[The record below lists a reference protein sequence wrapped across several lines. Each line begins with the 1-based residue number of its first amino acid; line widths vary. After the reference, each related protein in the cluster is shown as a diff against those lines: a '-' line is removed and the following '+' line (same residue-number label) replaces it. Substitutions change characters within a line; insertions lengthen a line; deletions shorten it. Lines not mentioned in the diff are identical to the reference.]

1 MDYDLRL
8 LQYAV
13 ALAEHRNFARA
24 AKSLHVTQPTLSRGI
39 HNLEVVCGSRL
50 FDRTS
55 RGAEPT
61 DAGFLLLK
69 HASDVLARAQ
79 DMAREMNLVA
89 GLETGDL
96 RIGSGTY
103 PTHMYVDRAL
113 CRLIREHPSVQ
124 ISVGVDNWA
133 NVLPMLRKREID
145 LAVIDVTA
153 AESDPEIEV
162 SKLAQYQAYMVF
174 RSGHPL
180 LQSRGTKRR
189 KLAWNFPIVF
199 TSRFPHEMFRGLA
212 EALCASQKANPPGPG
227 GKAVVSI
234 ACESLPMMKAIA
246 METDAIAILPLRLV
260 FEEVKA
266 GTLAAVPAPPWLKS
280 NFGIARLTH
289 RSLSPLGEEFVR
301 MVREEDAALLAW
313 EKQAT
318 KELFVRKSKRASRL

>member
-1 MDYDLRL
+1 MDYELRL

-13 ALAEHRNFARA
+13 ALAEYRNFARA
-24 AKSLHVTQPTLSRGI
+24 AKALHVTQPTLSRGI
-39 HNLEVVCGSRL
+39 KNLEEQCGSHL
-50 FDRTS
+50 FDRTTT
-55 RGAEPT
+55 GADLT
-61 DAGFLLLK
+61 DAGFLFLK
-69 HASDVLARAQ
+69 HASEVLARAE

-113 CRLIREHPSVQ
+113 CRLIREHPGVQ
-124 ISVGVDNWA
+124 ISVAVDNWA

-145 LAVIDVTA
+145 LAVA
-153 AESDPEIEV
+153 EIEV

-212 EALCASQKANPPGPG
+212 EALCASQKANPPGPR
-227 GKAVVSI
+227 VRPS
-234 ACESLPMMKAIA
+234 C
-246 METDAIAILPLRLV
+246 
-260 FEEVKA
+260 
-266 GTLAAVPAPPWLKS
+266 
-280 NFGIARLTH
+280 
-289 RSLSPLGEEFVR
+289 RSHANR
-301 MVREEDAALLAW
+301 CR
-313 EKQAT
+313 
-318 KELFVRKSKRASRL
+318 